1 MRIAAIAVV
10 SLLTCLPFALAQTN
24 EQPTATFHSGVDLVL
39 VPTIVRDNGGNHVPG
54 LTKDDF
60 SIMENGKPQP
70 ITVFEEVSA
79 GDKVTL
85 PRVRKGEV
93 TNVVSAGAAPTRVTI
108 LLLDMLNTPFADQA
122 YARDQL
128 LKYLV
133 KNLDAREPTT
143 LLGLKRNGL
152 IVLHDFTTDSRAL
165 IAAVNAAT
173 GSHPLDANPQSS
185 YAADVL
191 PQLIMQGNNDPNLSA
206 NDPLVRQAA
215 DELERIQQ
223 FRTGPDAQFANYQRE
238 GLVSATLTAFQQIAQ
253 AFAGIPG
260 RKSLIWSTGGIP
272 FNVTSSGTFT
282 PFQIFSEGVM
292 LRRMD
297 SKGNL
302 GTMADNDSTLADREV
317 SLFAPYWERTMQM
330 LNDANVSVYP
340 VDARGLEVLFTGADR
355 STFNA
360 AVNRDTRLEKAESR
374 AALDSFA
381 TMTGGK
387 AFLNRNDLAT
397 GFKAAAEDN
406 TSYYMLGFTRK
417 ESKGGWKKI
426 DVKVS
431 RPGLQVRA
439 RHGYMGIS
447 AKTDPKTIQQID
459 LAVATKSPLNFTA
472 IPLYVAFKPPSGE
485 RSGTKRKVGYSLWM
499 PGSAL
504 PNDGKLQFV
513 IMAIATKKNGDKVD
527 QRGENLSSTISP
539 DVMAR
544 IRKEGMSYEGS
555 LELPPGDY
563 DVRVIVRDN
572 RTSDVGSVHTN
583 VSVPAS

>member
-1 MRIAAIAVV
+1 MHIAGIAVV
-10 SLLTCLPFALAQTN
+10 FLLTCVPVAQTQTN

-39 VPTIVRDNGGNHVPG
+39 VPTIVRDNAGKHVPG

-60 SIMENGKPQP
+60 SVLENGKPQP
-70 ITVFEEVSA
+70 ISVFEEVSA
-79 GDKVTL
+79 GDKVVA

-133 KNLDAREPTT
+133 KNIDTREPTT
-143 LLGLKRNGL
+143 LLGLKRTGL

-173 GSHPLDANPQSS
+173 GAQASDAHPQGS

-191 PQLIMQGNNDPNLSA
+191 PQLVMQGNNDPNLSV

-238 GLVSATLTAFQQIAQ
+238 ALVSATLTAFQQIAQ

-282 PFQIFSEGVM
+282 PFQIFSEGVV
-292 LRRMD
+292 LRKMD

-302 GTMADNDSTLADREV
+302 GSMADNDSTLADREV

-330 LNDANVSVYP
+330 LNDANLSVYP

-374 AALDSFA
+374 AALDTFA

-397 GFKAAAEDN
+397 GFKSAAEDN
-406 TSYYMLGFTRK
+406 VSYYLLGFTRK
-417 ESKGGWKKI
+417 ESKGGGWKKI

-431 RPGLQVRA
+431 RP
-439 RHGYMGIS
+439 
-447 AKTDPKTIQQID
+447 
-459 LAVATKSPLNFTA
+459 
-472 IPLYVAFKPPSGE
+472 
-485 RSGTKRKVGYSLWM
+485 
-499 PGSAL
+499 
-504 PNDGKLQFV
+504 
-513 IMAIATKKNGDKVD
+513 
-527 QRGENLSSTISP
+527 
-539 DVMAR
+539 
-544 IRKEGMSYEGS
+544 
-555 LELPPGDY
+555 
-563 DVRVIVRDN
+563 
-572 RTSDVGSVHTN
+572 
-583 VSVPAS
+583 